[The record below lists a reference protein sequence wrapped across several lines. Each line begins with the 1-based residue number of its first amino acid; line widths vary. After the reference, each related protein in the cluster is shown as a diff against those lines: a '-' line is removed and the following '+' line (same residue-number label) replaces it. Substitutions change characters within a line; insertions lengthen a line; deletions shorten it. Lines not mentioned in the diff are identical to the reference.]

1 MLCLKMTIATIRG
14 RIPSSGGIIDKYKY
28 FKLEVEAVGRIRW
41 LGHAAF
47 QITTNEGKQ
56 IYIDPWLE
64 GNPAYPLKGE
74 ELEEADLVLVTH
86 DHFDHL
92 GDAVRLLQGA
102 KARAVGQPELL
113 GVLEVEGVPGEKLL
127 GMNTGGTVEVAG
139 IAVTMT
145 QAFHSS
151 SKGSPVGFI
160 LHLPAGPVIY
170 HAGDT
175 GLFGDMKLFAE
186 LYNIDVALLP
196 IGGVYTMDPL
206 QAATAVKLLSPRV
219 VIPMHYRT
227 FPALAQDAKRFARL
241 VQEKAPRVEVVVL
254 EPGGQWEF

>member
-1 MLCLKMTIATIRG
+1 M
-14 RIPSSGGIIDKYKY
+14 
-28 FKLEVEAVGRIRW
+28 GRIRW

-56 IYIDPWLE
+56 IYIDPWFE
-64 GNPAYPLKGE
+64 GNPASPVQGQD
-74 ELEEADLVLVTH
+74 LEEADLVLVTH

-92 GDAVRLLQGA
+92 GDAVKLLKG
-102 KARAVGQPELL
+102 ARARAMGQPELL
-113 GVLEVEGVPGEKLL
+113 GVLEAQGVPGEKLM
-127 GMNTGGTVEVAG
+127 GMNVGGTVEVAG
-139 IAVTMT
+139 VAVTMT
-145 QAFHSS
+145 QAFHSAG
-151 SKGSPVGFI
+151 KGSPAGFI
-160 LHLPAGPVIY
+160 LTLLGGPVIY

-175 GLFGDMKLFAE
+175 GLFGDMKLLGE

-206 QAATAVKLLSPRV
+206 QAATAVKLISPRV

-227 FPALAQDAKRFARL
+227 FPALAQDAARFVRL